1 MKRPLKILLV
11 SAAYRPYP
19 SGVSEHVHNL
29 ASALRSLGQEVTILT
44 TRFPKYQKLVPADN
58 TEIPILRY
66 GKAIL
71 LPLNRSYAT
80 LPVGTKLCKQIATL
94 LHTHQFDIVHCHGF
108 FFPEISYWALIHS
121 NSVNVVTSL
130 TAGFKIHRFG
140 NKLFRMIFAK
150 EIKKIHGKIAI
161 SNRARTAIEP
171 YLPGE
176 YRIIPSG
183 VNLKLFHPGYKPKIK
198 KRTGE
203 KIILFLGRLD
213 KRKGLEILIQAMP
226 LIISSIPHI
235 RLVVIG
241 DGPRKKHCV
250 KMVHDL
256 GLAEKVFFLGA
267 VQTEELPEYY
277 CSADVYCSPALGGET
292 LGIVLLEAM
301 ACGVP
306 VVASNI
312 PGYDE
317 TVSHLNDGVLV
328 TPGNSAELAKAII
341 KVLSDN
347 SLRANLINA
356 GLHKVKKNY
365 DWSIIA
371 SKTLDYY
378 YELMLMRNRS

>member
-80 LPVGTKLCKQIATL
+80 LPVGTKLCQQIATL

-203 KIILFLGRLD
+203 KIILLLGRLD

-277 CSADVYCSPALGGET
+277 CSADV
-292 LGIVLLEAM
+292 
-301 ACGVP
+301 
-306 VVASNI
+306 
-312 PGYDE
+312 
-317 TVSHLNDGVLV
+317 
-328 TPGNSAELAKAII
+328 
-341 KVLSDN
+341 
-347 SLRANLINA
+347 
-356 GLHKVKKNY
+356 
-365 DWSIIA
+365 
-371 SKTLDYY
+371 
-378 YELMLMRNRS
+378 

>member
-29 ASALRSLGQEVTILT
+29 ASALTTLGHSVTILT
-44 TRFPKYQKLVPADN
+44 THFPKFQKLAPVDNIEVP
-58 TEIPILRY
+58 IIRY

-80 LPVGTKLCKQIATL
+80 LPVGAKLSKQIAAFL
-94 LHTHQFDIVHCHGF
+94 RSYHFDIVHCHGF

-140 NKLFRMIFAK
+140 SPVFRMIFSK

-161 SNRARTAIEP
+161 SNRARMAIEP

-183 VNLKLFHPGYKPKIK
+183 VNLKLFQPGYKPKIEK
-198 KRTGE
+198 KTGE

-213 KRKGLEILIQAMP
+213 KRKGLEVLIQAMP
-226 LIISSIPHI
+226 DIINSVPNTRLII
-235 RLVVIG
+235 VG
-241 DGPRKKHCV
+241 QGQRKEHYV
-250 KMVHDL
+250 KMVHEL
-256 GLAEKVFFLGA
+256 GLAKRVAFLGA
-267 VQTEELPEYY
+267 ARADELPSYY

-317 TVSHLNDGVLV
+317 TVSHLNDGILV
-328 TPGNSAELAKAII
+328 TPGNSTELAKAII

-356 GLHKVKKNY
+356 GLQKVTNEY

-371 SKTLDYY
+371 SKTIDYY
-378 YELMLMRNRS
+378 YELMKNRS

>member
-29 ASALRSLGQEVTILT
+29 ALALISLGHEVTILT
-44 TRFPKYQKLVPADN
+44 THFPRFQKLLPADN
-58 TEIPILRY
+58 TEIPVLRY
-66 GKAIL
+66 GKAIFV
-71 LPLNRSYAT
+71 PLNRSYAT
-80 LPVGTKLCKQIATL
+80 LPVGTKLSKQVAEL
-94 LHTHQFDIVHCHGF
+94 LNTYQFDIVHCHGF

-130 TAGFKIHRFG
+130 TAGFKIYRFG
-140 NKLFRMIFAK
+140 SALFRMIFAK
-150 EIKKIHGKIAI
+150 EIKKVHGRIAI
-161 SNRARTAIEP
+161 SNRARMAIEP

-183 VNLKLFHPGYKPKIK
+183 VNLKLFHPGYKPKLE
-198 KRTGE
+198 KRAGE

-226 LIISSIPHI
+226 LIIGSIPDI
-235 RLVVIG
+235 RLIVIG
-241 DGPRKKHCV
+241 DGPQKKHCV
-250 KMVHDL
+250 NMVREL
-256 GLAEKVFFLGA
+256 SLAEKVSFLGS
-267 VQTEELPEYY
+267 VQTEELPGYY
-277 CSADVYCSPALGGET
+277 CSADIYCSPALGGET

-317 TVSHLNDGVLV
+317 TIVNLNDGILV
-328 TPGNSAELAKAII
+328 PPGNSAEFAKAII

-356 GLHKVKKNY
+356 GLQKVKREY

-371 SKTLDYY
+371 FKTLDYY
-378 YELMLMRNRS
+378 YELMKNRS